1 MGATGLPGWASALP
15 SFEVGGSVATRKA
28 NSQVL
33 NAIGDVVPSIIS
45 GSADL
50 TGNTG
55 TDLKAAP
62 ISAAEPG
69 GRLMY
74 YGVREHAMGSIA
86 NGMALH
92 GGVLPVV
99 GTFLVFS
106 DYMRPAV
113 RMAALSGAKVAFV
126 WSHDSVGVGEDG
138 PTHQPVEHVAAL
150 RTIPGLPVFRPAD
163 ANEVAQAWQVVVDG
177 DGPAALILTRQNVPT
192 LAGTQI
198 AGQVAR
204 GGYAL
209 SAPENPAVVLAATG
223 SEVHLCVDAAAA
235 LAADGIVAQ
244 VVSLPCWELFD
255 QQEAAYRD
263 QVLPEGVP
271 VVGVEAG
278 VSLGW
283 DQYADATIT
292 IDRFG
297 ASAPGDEVMER
308 LGFTADNVANIARTL
323 IG

>member
-1 MGATGLPGWASALP
+1 M
-15 SFEVGGSVATRKA
+15 
-28 NSQVL
+28 
-33 NAIGDVVPSIIS
+33 
-45 GSADL
+45 
-50 TGNTG
+50 
-55 TDLKAAP
+55 
-62 ISAAEPG
+62 
-69 GRLMY
+69 
-74 YGVREHAMGSIA
+74 
-86 NGMALH
+86 
-92 GGVLPVV
+92 
-99 GTFLVFS
+99 
-106 DYMRPAV
+106 
-113 RMAALSGAKVAFV
+113 
-126 WSHDSVGVGEDG
+126 
-138 PTHQPVEHVAAL
+138 
-150 RTIPGLPVFRPAD
+150 
-163 ANEVAQAWQVVVDG
+163 
-177 DGPAALILTRQNVPT
+177 
-192 LAGTQI
+192 
-198 AGQVAR
+198 
-204 GGYAL
+204 
-209 SAPENPAVVLAATG
+209 VLAATG